1 LKTIL
6 FIDNYDSYRFL
17 LQEELLEEGFEVITA
32 KNIEEALLTL
42 KGVKPALLILDL
54 SEKATREE
62 SFDKLKKKYPDIP
75 WVGHSAYVECPCEFK
90 KWINYYISKSP
101 EIDGI
106 RELVR
111 SL

>member
-1 LKTIL
+1 
-6 FIDNYDSYRFL
+6 
-17 LQEELLEEGFEVITA
+17 LEEGFEVITA

-42 KGVKPALLILDL
+42 KGVKPDLLILDL

-101 EIDGI
+101 EIGVGKEPLNKVLLGFQSVSFLAMGSNI
-106 RELVR
+106 F
-111 SL
+111 